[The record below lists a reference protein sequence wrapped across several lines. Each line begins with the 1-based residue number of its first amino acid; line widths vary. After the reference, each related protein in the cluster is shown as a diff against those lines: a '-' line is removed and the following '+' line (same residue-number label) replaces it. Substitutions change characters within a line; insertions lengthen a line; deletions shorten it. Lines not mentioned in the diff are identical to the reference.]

1 MEIHLRRTIASFLT
15 LLASALALS
24 ACDGKETAIST
35 GDSARPVKTL
45 VIQAPD
51 NTGQRIYPGR
61 ADAANRAI
69 LSFRVAGKIDEI
81 LVKEGE
87 EVGSGQTLAKLDPRD
102 FQIEVDN
109 RAAGYQRAEAD
120 FSRAKGLVDKG
131 HLSRTDYDR
140 LEAEYKSAQA
150 ALEQAKNNL
159 SYTVLKAPFAGTI
172 SRRLVET
179 FEQVNAKQ
187 AVFDLRDLENL
198 EIKFDVPER
207 MVQRIKQ
214 QTIAEFQNASV
225 NHVRASFAGLPGKK
239 FDLNFKEAAAQADAN
254 TQTFEVTFTM
264 PSPKDLQVLPGMT
277 ADVEV
282 DLFGLVDEGE
292 TRYLVPANAVVAD
305 GRLNP
310 RVWLV
315 DSQTMILKS
324 RDVTVGKMRGQDIEV
339 LDGIVPGDRI
349 VVAGV
354 AYMVEGMK
362 VTLMPTP
369 EQARPRPNEPTR

>member
-1 MEIHLRRTIASFLT
+1 MGFHMRRTIASFLA
-15 LLASALALS
+15 LLASVLALS
-24 ACDGKETAIST
+24 ACGEKEAAIST

-51 NTGQRIYPGR
+51 SAGQRIYPGR

-102 FQIEVDN
+102 FQVEVDN

-277 ADVEV
+277 ANVEV

-315 DSQTMILKS
+315 DPQTMTLKS
-324 RDVTVGKMRGQDIEV
+324 RDVTVGNMRGHDIEV
-339 LDGIVPGDRI
+339 LDGIAPGDRI

-369 EQARPRPNEPTR
+369 EQARPRPNDPN